1 MVGDVVTAIDV
12 NNDLDFGFWIGK
24 DSPATEVA
32 ASDTKSAYA
41 DSDLKCLNRC
51 GDCYISRDGMVLAR
65 LTADPADDRFTIHY
79 RLFNPKSK
87 IQNHIMRIAALGL
100 DVGGKRIGVAG
111 CDGLGMMAT
120 GITTIWRSS
129 FDRDIAQLA
138 EIIADRQVEILVL
151 GLPYTMDGAIGSQAK
166 QVQKF
171 GRRVAAGL
179 GLPIEYVDERL
190 TSYAAEQMMIA
201 SNISVS
207 QNKGTIDRIAAAVI
221 LQQWLD
227 ERRVGK

>member
-1 MVGDVVTAIDV
+1 
-12 NNDLDFGFWIGK
+12 
-24 DSPATEVA
+24 
-32 ASDTKSAYA
+32 
-41 DSDLKCLNRC
+41 
-51 GDCYISRDGMVLAR
+51 
-65 LTADPADDRFTIHY
+65 
-79 RLFNPKSK
+79 
-87 IQNHIMRIAALGL
+87 MRVAALGL

-111 CDGLGMMAT
+111 CDGLGLMAT
-120 GITTIWRSS
+120 GITTILRTS

-138 EIIADRQVEILVL
+138 EIICDRQVEILVL

-171 GRRVAAGL
+171 GRRITTVL

-201 SNISVS
+201 SKISVS
-207 QNKGTIDRIAAAVI
+207 QNKATIDRIAAAVI

-227 ERRVGK
+227 ERVTHE

>member
-1 MVGDVVTAIDV
+1 
-12 NNDLDFGFWIGK
+12 
-24 DSPATEVA
+24 
-32 ASDTKSAYA
+32 
-41 DSDLKCLNRC
+41 
-51 GDCYISRDGMVLAR
+51 
-65 LTADPADDRFTIHY
+65 
-79 RLFNPKSK
+79 
-87 IQNHIMRIAALGL
+87 MRVAALGL

-111 CDGLGMMAT
+111 CDGLGLIAT

-129 FDRDIAQLA
+129 FQEDIAQLTQ
-138 EIIADRQVEILVL
+138 IITDRQVEILVL
-151 GLPYTMDGAIGSQAK
+151 GLPYKMDGSIGSQAK

-171 GRRVAAGL
+171 ARRVAAVID
-179 GLPIEYVDERL
+179 LPIEYVDERL

-227 ERRVGK
+227 ARTT